1 MFVYLSGFR
10 IYQSVNAEICNM
22 TSTRMILLYFVFF
35 EHSAA
40 IFILTKMQIKRYVTC
55 FCYYMYVI
63 CFVVICNVLLSIMW
77 HGLSLRNV
85 LLSLCDV
92 LCLYVM
98 YFLSFCDVFITT
110 WCTFVIMWYAL
121 SLCNE
126 LLSWCNVLFSIFDA
140 FVTMWCA
147 FVIMCYVMC
156 FCHYIFCRYICDML
170 LLSCEV
176 FLSLHVCNVILPLCD
191 VLLSSHHDKSLWW
204 HVP

>member
-1 MFVYLSGFR
+1 
-10 IYQSVNAEICNM
+10 
-22 TSTRMILLYFVFF
+22 
-35 EHSAA
+35 
-40 IFILTKMQIKRYVTC
+40 MQIKRYVTC
-55 FCYYMYVI
+55 F
-63 CFVVICNVLLSIMW
+63 
-77 HGLSLRNV
+77 
-85 LLSLCDV
+85 LSLCDV

-110 WCTFVIMWYAL
+110 WCTFVIVWYAL
-121 SLCNE
+121 SLCNV

-191 VLLSSHHDKSLWW
+191 VLLSSHHDKAYDDTFHSRCSRLVNILLDWPVDEWVIMTTSLQNPLI
-204 HVP
+204 HLS